1 MGGPAS
7 LREAERCDG
16 SHRANSPQV
25 LSKSQESLPELGLS
39 KGADFQETI
48 GSVGGKLSGGVLGS
62 RLASAS
68 RAFLFLSVK
77 RLFQLPPSCY
87 AAGREVCE
95 GRGAELGGQG

>member
-16 SHRANSPQV
+16 SHRTNSPQV
-25 LSKSQESLPELGLS
+25 LNKSQESLP
-39 KGADFQETI
+39 D
-48 GSVGGKLSGGVLGS
+48 SGGVLGS